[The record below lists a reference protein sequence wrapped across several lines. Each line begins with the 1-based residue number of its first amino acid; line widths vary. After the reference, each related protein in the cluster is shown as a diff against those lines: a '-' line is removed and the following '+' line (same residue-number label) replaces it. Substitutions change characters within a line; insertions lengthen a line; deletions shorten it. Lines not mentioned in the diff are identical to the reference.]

1 MTIIVAE
8 TDGSTVLFG
17 ADSAWTLDDEIYTI
31 DMPKIFACGPYLFGI
46 CGTYRL
52 AQLLRYQTE
61 LPEPPRTADLE
72 PFLVQELL
80 PAIRRAVVEDAQSG
94 GGSSVVDSK
103 TGLLLGCQ
111 GQLWTI
117 DSRWVAI
124 REAPFAAIGSGR
136 LRAYGALHALHA
148 ARVEPA
154 ASRLEHALAATAAY
168 TSSVRPP
175 WQFLAS
181 AASTPPVSAAPTE
194 LSILLDTSDCQV

>member
-1 MTIIVAE
+1 MTIILAE

-17 ADSAWTLDDEIYTI
+17 ADSAWSHEDEIYTL
-31 DMPKIFACGPYLFGI
+31 DMPKIFARGAYLFGV

-52 AQLLRYQTE
+52 TQILRFQAE

-72 PFLVQELL
+72 PFLVQELV
-80 PAIRRAVVEDAQSG
+80 PAIHRAVVEDGQSRG
-94 GGSSVVDSK
+94 GPAVLDSK

-117 DSRWVAI
+117 NHRWVAL

-136 LRAYGALHALHA
+136 LRAYGALNALHA
-148 ARVEPA
+148 SGVAPA
-154 ASRLEHALAATAAY
+154 ARRLEHALAATAAY

-175 WQFLAS
+175 WQFLQSEAS
-181 AASTPPVSAAPTE
+181 PTSLSSEAETRAPDR
-194 LSILLDTSDCQV
+194 LLVEA